1 MCILQGDETPPLG
14 LKLKKTPSF
23 LNLVEMKLS
32 KRRKASPTEP
42 TERKSV
48 KPEKTKVRN
57 DNYGVS
63 HTHDKLKASNFP
75 ALFLKVGSWEVVFL
89 SELDYDE
96 HFY

>member
-1 MCILQGDETPPLG
+1 M
-14 LKLKKTPSF
+14 KLKKTPSF

-32 KRRKASPTEP
+32 KGRKASPTEP
-42 TERKSV
+42 TESKSV

-57 DNYGVS
+57 DNYGAS
-63 HTHDKLKASNFP
+63 STNDKLKASNFP